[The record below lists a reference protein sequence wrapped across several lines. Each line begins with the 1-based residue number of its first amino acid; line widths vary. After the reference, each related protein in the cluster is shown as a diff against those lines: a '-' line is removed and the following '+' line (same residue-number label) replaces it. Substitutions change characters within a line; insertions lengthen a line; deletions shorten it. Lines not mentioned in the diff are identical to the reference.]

1 MILSCSNICKS
12 FGSDD
17 IIKNASFHIEDH
29 EKAAIVGI
37 NGAGKS
43 TLLKIIVGEL
53 APDSGE
59 TLLQAAELNEQV
71 KDAMEDIVELDSIS
85 QAELNTDYNFT
96 DTQTKRYRYQA
107 VYDLVFF

>member
-43 TLLKIIVGEL
+43 TLLKIIVGEHRIPVRWCL
-53 APDSGE
+53 EAGRRWA
-59 TLLQAAELNEQV
+59 TWRRTR
-71 KDAMEDIVELDSIS
+71 I
-85 QAELNTDYNFT
+85 F
-96 DTQTKRYRYQA
+96 
-107 VYDLVFF
+107 

>member
-1 MILSCSNICKS
+1 MSNLFFSMFLKKLFSYIILFGANRLILSGKYLILLHFYYVFKEFIMILSCSNICKS

-53 APDSGE
+53 HSFKSA
-59 TLLQAAELNEQV
+59 
-71 KDAMEDIVELDSIS
+71 
-85 QAELNTDYNFT
+85 
-96 DTQTKRYRYQA
+96 YRKTER
-107 VYDLVFF
+107 

>member
-59 TLLQAAELNEQV
+59 RSCWEAERHL
-71 KDAMEDIVELDSIS
+71 DIWHRIRI
-85 QAELNTDYNFT
+85 F
-96 DTQTKRYRYQA
+96 
-107 VYDLVFF
+107 